1 MAQTILSSLLSP
13 SSLSIVSSNSDLSL
27 DIASSLKVARVGI
40 RLCSYVMRHMR
51 EDGNTIVDARI
62 IQPTKIE
69 IDVFCQS
76 IDDLAMVN
84 SVMLDRNSTYTIKSR
99 GLIFDNMMMDREEI
113 RQSPEVISASPVRM
127 SFKQLLVPG
136 IAIGPNVAQAA
147 DSSLVDHGLQ
157 DIKAIVSGAVTNA
170 QQLAQQIISK
180 TGL

>member
-84 SVMLDRNSTYTIKSR
+84 SVMLDRNSTYTIKLR
-99 GLIFDNMMMDREEI
+99 GLIFDNMM
-113 RQSPEVISASPVRM
+113 
-127 SFKQLLVPG
+127 
-136 IAIGPNVAQAA
+136 
-147 DSSLVDHGLQ
+147 
-157 DIKAIVSGAVTNA
+157 
-170 QQLAQQIISK
+170 
-180 TGL
+180 